1 MIELPDD
8 LAEVLKTVQSNKD
21 GSSIVFPDA
30 DEDLIGQ
37 LAQAWDTWK
46 SVAESHIP
54 AIVSSAAQASS
65 AMSGEAADTFQDYL
79 RKYGSGEDSHAATT
93 LAAGRAIGDSL
104 HSASTAVAHTKTEM
118 IRELQYTK
126 EWIANNPAGK
136 HDDIAQSDGVKKAA
150 DLYNSYIG
158 QVGTNVNT
166 MLRQNS
172 GFVEAM
178 TGAGAVCKL
187 PGGSG
192 TSGGSGINPVT
203 GLPDGTTSGPP
214 LPTGVD
220 ALGPDGQLLP
230 TQVDAL
236 KLPDGTSPG
245 GPDGTGGTGVT
256 PFSLPTGGPGGSG
269 TSGGPGSTQAPLP
282 FQMPDATMPSLQ
294 SKDGTSPS
302 FSLPGTGQ
310 LKPFMTDTSTAPT
323 SPMSKDGMPV
333 FQPLSTS
340 APKLDLAGLDGSPC
354 TTPKIYSTGSTGT
367 SGLSPWQGGSP
378 TLPSFTGR
386 DAANTGNSGSTGGPL
401 TGLDFPAPISTTG
414 GPDGVSGTKIPF
426 SLPTPDGTDKLGS
439 LSLAGLGDGT
449 GSGGGGGGFGSG
461 GGGGAGGG
469 VGSLG
474 LGGSGLGGSGG
485 SGSGSG
491 LNLGDVSGSGVGGAN
506 LAGAAGSA
514 ALGSSVASELGTA
527 ESTAASLG
535 SQAARAAGGVG
546 GAGSTSRSA
555 TPVAGGAGAL
565 GGRGG
570 GGAGRAE
577 RKGKSKYVRPTR
589 FGAEIADEEDEAAL
603 TDRGIVGVA
612 GEGRQGDRSWQ
623 RLRRNWLDGARTE
636 GGATVEDGAVE
647 PTAGPQ
653 TSEEKHTLAT
663 QLTSAIL
670 GTDPDAAPV
679 GGDGAALVG
688 GAAPAHEASAHE
700 ARVHEEAA
708 DRPAAEAA
716 PSEPD
721 SYLDRAKSAAARRG
735 HPDAPESAAPAAAPK
750 KAPLLEE
757 GGYQVPSP
765 FLRAALAKLADAGAL
780 EGAGAA

>member
-1 MIELPDD
+1 M
-8 LAEVLKTVQSNKD
+8 
-21 GSSIVFPDA
+21 
-30 DEDLIGQ
+30 
-37 LAQAWDTWK
+37 
-46 SVAESHIP
+46 
-54 AIVSSAAQASS
+54 
-65 AMSGEAADTFQDYL
+65 
-79 RKYGSGEDSHAATT
+79 
-93 LAAGRAIGDSL
+93 
-104 HSASTAVAHTKTEM
+104 
-118 IRELQYTK
+118 
-126 EWIANNPAGK
+126 
-136 HDDIAQSDGVKKAA
+136 
-150 DLYNSYIG
+150 
-158 QVGTNVNT
+158 
-166 MLRQNS
+166 
-172 GFVEAM
+172 
-178 TGAGAVCKL
+178 
-187 PGGSG
+187 
-192 TSGGSGINPVT
+192 
-203 GLPDGTTSGPP
+203 
-214 LPTGVD
+214 
-220 ALGPDGQLLP
+220 
-230 TQVDAL
+230 
-236 KLPDGTSPG
+236 
-245 GPDGTGGTGVT
+245 
-256 PFSLPTGGPGGSG
+256 
-269 TSGGPGSTQAPLP
+269 
-282 FQMPDATMPSLQ
+282 
-294 SKDGTSPS
+294 
-302 FSLPGTGQ
+302 
-310 LKPFMTDTSTAPT
+310 
-323 SPMSKDGMPV
+323 
-333 FQPLSTS
+333 
-340 APKLDLAGLDGSPC
+340 
-354 TTPKIYSTGSTGT
+354 
-367 SGLSPWQGGSP
+367 
-378 TLPSFTGR
+378 
-386 DAANTGNSGSTGGPL
+386 
-401 TGLDFPAPISTTG
+401 
-414 GPDGVSGTKIPF
+414 
-426 SLPTPDGTDKLGS
+426 
-439 LSLAGLGDGT
+439 
-449 GSGGGGGGFGSG
+449 
-461 GGGGAGGG
+461 
-469 VGSLG
+469 
-474 LGGSGLGGSGG
+474 
-485 SGSGSG
+485 
-491 LNLGDVSGSGVGGAN
+491 GGAN